1 MGAWGMSSDQQGNLG
16 CTLYAEDVALVYS
29 AGLSALSYRE
39 SCVSYLKKAVSYS
52 RPSRASPFAK
62 ACVESAMA
70 AKAVTFLMDSFEG
83 SLRQVIVSCYVRAL
97 LRMRFREES
106 TVSSGAIVREI
117 PSILRV
123 KDKSVVA
130 GPQRDRAGYIRVTTN
145 AKNGRANN
153 RTFTEHWIPS
163 TNLYEGKRIWPSYRI
178 NRPTRD
184 GEPSLFL
191 S

>member
-1 MGAWGMSSDQQGNLG
+1 MSSDQQGNLG
-16 CTLYAEDVALVYS
+16 CTLYAEDAALVYS

-52 RPSRASPFAK
+52 RPSMASPFVN
-62 ACVESAMA
+62 ACVESAIA
-70 AKAVTFLMDSFEG
+70 AKAVTSLMDSFEG

-106 TVSSGAIVREI
+106 TVSSGAIVRDI

-130 GPQRDRAGYIRVTTN
+130 GSQRTEPDTFASPLTQRMDAPIIALLPNTGYQV
-145 AKNGRANN
+145 
-153 RTFTEHWIPS
+153 RTCMRGNVYGHLTE
-163 TNLYEGKRIWPSYRI
+163 
-178 NRPTRD
+178 
-184 GEPSLFL
+184 
-191 S
+191 